1 MSPIIGGMMS
11 CNASRLEG
19 RIAVVTGGASGIG
32 AATARR
38 LAAEGARVV
47 VADRDEQGAG
57 KLAADVDAEAVA
69 FDVTDATGVRAAVAH
84 VTEAL
89 GPIDVLV
96 NNAGADRPALFLDTD
111 EATWQAVLAVN
122 LTGVIACT
130 HAVLAGMVARRR
142 GTIVNVASEAG
153 RVGVV
158 GGAVY
163 AAAKAG
169 VIGFTKAIAREGARH
184 GIRCNAVAP
193 GPIDTPL
200 LDGLAGDPLGARL
213 RQGMIDATVLGRA
226 GRPDEVAAAIAY
238 LASDDASYVTGHTLA
253 VSGGVSMW

>member
-1 MSPIIGGMMS
+1 
-11 CNASRLEG
+11 
-19 RIAVVTGGASGIG
+19 
-32 AATARR
+32 
-38 LAAEGARVV
+38 
-47 VADRDEQGAG
+47 
-57 KLAADVDAEAVA
+57 
-69 FDVTDATGVRAAVAH
+69 
-84 VTEAL
+84 
-89 GPIDVLV
+89 
-96 NNAGADRPALFLDTD
+96 
-111 EATWQAVLAVN
+111 
-122 LTGVIACT
+122 
-130 HAVLAGMVARRR
+130 MVAGRR
-142 GTIVNVASEAG
+142 GSIVNVASEAG
-153 RVGVV
+153 RVGMV

-200 LDGLAGDPLGARL
+200 LDGLARDPLGARI

-226 GRPDEVAAAIAY
+226 GQPDEVAAAITY